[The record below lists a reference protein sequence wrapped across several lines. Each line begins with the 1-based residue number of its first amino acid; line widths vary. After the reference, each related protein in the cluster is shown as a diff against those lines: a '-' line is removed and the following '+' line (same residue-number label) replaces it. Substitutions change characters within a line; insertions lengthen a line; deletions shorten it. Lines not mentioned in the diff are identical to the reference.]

1 MPKFIGH
8 LLCLLGFH
16 DFKVIDK
23 EFDFNL
29 EGGVEVVQCRR
40 CQLMFR
46 R

>member
-1 MPKFIGH
+1 MGKFIGR
-8 LLCLLGFH
+8 LLCQYGFH
-16 DFKVIDK
+16 HFKVIDK

-29 EGGVEVVQCRR
+29 GGGVEVVQCRR